1 MCFTHLLRRVAV
13 QPVIRM
19 ARNGGHFVTFKWSK
33 TAVLKES
40 KMEDETLD
48 VFGYRIRSG
57 LEMYLFERTDRVYWE
72 QNNKFRYRNVR
83 EVNQVLE
90 EAFDI
95 MYTMYPSIER
105 VLDENLVLLQQCT
118 WVGMNVPWPV
128 DPDDH
133 IQRVIDNL
141 MEVFNTTVYANLRC
155 EILNLDYEAHSKL

>member
-1 MCFTHLLRRVAV
+1 
-13 QPVIRM
+13 
-19 ARNGGHFVTFKWSK
+19 
-33 TAVLKES
+33 
-40 KMEDETLD
+40 MEDDTLD
-48 VFGYRIRSG
+48 VFGYRIRNG
-57 LEMYLFERTDRVYWE
+57 LEMYLFEHADRVYWE

-90 EAFDI
+90 DAFGI